1 MYSMCN
7 TYWKRVCVCAYCN
20 EETTRQSSINQCNL
34 GSRVWRTLVR
44 IYVDY
49 LLLWMGGS
57 LGLVINMR
65 LTWRRHMTSRLPVPD
80 KAAPAISLLCAE
92 AWKEVDSMVTFPHL
106 RFSISLSLAL
116 LLALYLSVWSTCL
129 AVLEVC
135 LHGAKTCSLSRA
147 SADGELR
154 FRASLKVVT
163 LIHTYEYTHCLQS
176 L

>member
-1 MYSMCN
+1 M
-7 TYWKRVCVCAYCN
+7 CVCTYCN
-20 EETTRQSSINQCNL
+20 EETTRQSINQCNL

-65 LTWRRHMTSRLPVPD
+65 LTWRRHMTSRLPATD
-80 KAAPAISLLCAE
+80 KAAPDKPALCWAT
-92 AWKEVDSMVTFPHL
+92 KRGRLYSNIPPS
-106 RFSISLSLAL
+106 SIFYLPPSFDLA
-116 LLALYLSVWSTCL
+116 SSVFVWSTCL

-147 SADGELR
+147 TADGKLR

-163 LIHTYEYTHCLQS
+163 HIHTYTQCLQS

>member
-1 MYSMCN
+1 M
-7 TYWKRVCVCAYCN
+7 CAYCN
-20 EETTRQSSINQCNL
+20 EETTRQSINQCNL

-65 LTWRRHMTSRLPVPD
+65 LTWRRHMTSRLPATD
-80 KAAPAISLLCAE
+80 KAAPDKPALCWAT
-92 AWKEVDSMVTFPHL
+92 KRGRLYSHIPST
-106 RFSISLSLAL
+106 SILPLSLT
-116 LLALYLSVWSTCL
+116 LSLGLFVWSTCL

-147 SADGELR
+147 SADGKLR
-154 FRASLKVVT
+154 FRASLKVVA
-163 LIHTYEYTHCLQS
+163 LIHTYTHCLQS

>member
-1 MYSMCN
+1 M
-7 TYWKRVCVCAYCN
+7 CAYCN

-80 KAAPAISLLCAE
+80 KAAPAISLLCAG
-92 AWKEVDSMVTFPHL
+92 ARKEVDSIVTFPHL

-116 LLALYLSVWSTCL
+116 LYCLSICL
-129 AVLEVC
+129 SGRRVSQFWRFVYTARKLVAC
-135 LHGAKTCSLSRA
+135 LGRVRMGNCDSGPVSR
-147 SADGELR
+147 
-154 FRASLKVVT
+154 
-163 LIHTYEYTHCLQS
+163 
-176 L
+176 